1 MPKPERLH
9 QEKRLV
15 VEVVGDKVKSA
26 ASTKVSTKSRNSK
39 ATTERSNSSSDLTTG
54 KQAAQDHGAHSS
66 GNELKFE
73 DVFAVHQ
80 AALDANQA
88 AQDAESNVNTKA
100 LGEAAGLSSVAS
112 ASSDAFTA
120 TATATSTSASAS
132 TNASVCASTNT
143 SAAPAKTCSRKVT
156 MQDVARYAG
165 VSYQTVSRVLNTP
178 DKVSEATK
186 QKIDQAISE
195 LKYVPNLLARQL
207 GKAERNVIGVIN
219 VTRAIQSSTG
229 GLMLLKRLAD
239 KQGYKLMLMLLEDPT
254 YDNLKQCMDE
264 LHSQMISKVLI
275 NAPLNTELAELMV
288 QEYPDSKII
297 FLDVDPL
304 SPVQNVC
311 FNPFDGTLAS
321 VRYLRDLGHKKI
333 AIIRGPSG
341 QVTSDLRFASWQRCA
356 DSLGIEIVAVQEG
369 NWTSEGG
376 YMAMKRLIDQ
386 SSDFT
391 ALILGND
398 EMALGAAAVL
408 HQYNLNVPHDMSI
421 IGYDNIVDSAFFL
434 PALTTVSLN
443 RKKQI
448 EIAYTKLLSDD
459 TTSSLLPT
467 DLVIRNSC
475 CRPHSH
481 GGVDLRQLASTLRNV
496 ALRLDAASQS
506 DGAK

>member
-1 MPKPERLH
+1 M
-9 QEKRLV
+9 
-15 VEVVGDKVKSA
+15 VGDKVKSA
-26 ASTKVSTKSRNSK
+26 ASTKVSTKSRNIK
-39 ATTERSNSSSDLTTG
+39 ATIKRSNSSSSDMTISKL
-54 KQAAQDHGAHSS
+54 AAQEQSIVNNFIDI
-66 GNELKFE
+66 E
-73 DVFAVHQ
+73 AV
-80 AALDANQA
+80 N
-88 AQDAESNVNTKA
+88 AQDLHGNNNNNNNNNNNKN
-100 LGEAAGLSSVAS
+100 LGEYASNSSAINFDNGDDCVVSTAMTTAS
-112 ASSDAFTA
+112 A
-120 TATATSTSASAS
+120 
-132 TNASVCASTNT
+132 N
-143 SAAPAKTCSRKVT
+143 APAKISSRKVT

-219 VTRAIQSSTG
+219 VTRAMQSSTG

-239 KQGYKLMLMLLEDPT
+239 KQGFKLMLMLLENPI

-264 LHSQMISKVLI
+264 LHSQMISKILI

-304 SPVQNVC
+304 STVQNVC

-341 QVTSDLRFASWQRCA
+341 QITSDLRFASWQRCA

-376 YMAMKRLIDQ
+376 YIATKQLIDQ
-386 SSDFT
+386 NSDFT

-398 EMALGAAAVL
+398 EMALGAVAVL
-408 HQYNLNVPHDMSI
+408 HQYNLSVPHDMSI

-434 PALTTVSLN
+434 PSLTTVSLN
-443 RKKQI
+443 RKQQI

-481 GGVDLRQLASTLRNV
+481 KGVDLRHLASTLRNV
-496 ALRLDAASQS
+496 ALRLDAASQLDLS
-506 DGAK
+506 K